1 MELTSEFLMLTY
13 DEVFLERY
21 IATLRHVAIGGYTK
35 IKEEYDDSKNSGNKY
50 VIEYE
55 SETDDLND

>member
-1 MELTSEFLMLTY
+1 MLTY

-21 IATLRHVAIGGYTK
+21 IATLRHVSMGGYTK